1 MPRNRWALP
10 KLGPIAL
17 VPIAGALALLAA
29 TPARAD
35 VYVVIYAT
43 THSKTGH
50 AGIAIDRYQ
59 IQVTDTVVGG
69 VKGEK
74 ADTVRTGRLV
84 YYDLWPKDDVI
95 PRALTFREV
104 EAQYYKL
111 PGSTSERAIT
121 VESLRTRGVPHKEGY
136 ACDGLIRIPTGPAAD
151 FALGRYLDRV
161 LEQKKPFDAWRF
173 NCVDFVLL
181 GLRRVLGTGLDA
193 EEPVVVRRAATP
205 NRLYRALRALAGV
218 EVVKNAD
225 LVTGGSFFEERLVPT
240 LRLTT
245 ERKGL

>member
-1 MPRNRWALP
+1 MKRPRW
-10 KLGPIAL
+10 PI
-17 VPIAGALALLAA
+17 LALFGGAGVLLPLAA
-29 TPARAD
+29 VPAARAD

-43 THSKTGH
+43 TESKTGH

-59 IQVTDTVVGG
+59 IQVTDTFTGG
-69 VKGEK
+69 ARGER
-74 ADTVRTGRLV
+74 ADTVRTGQLV

-95 PRALTFREV
+95 PRALTFRPV
-104 EAQYYKL
+104 EAQYFKL

-121 VESLRTRGVPHKEGY
+121 VESLRTLGVPHKEGY
-136 ACDGLIRIPTGPAAD
+136 ACDGLLRIHTLPAAD
-151 FALGRYLDRV
+151 YALGRYLDRV
-161 LEQKKPFDAWRF
+161 LDERKPFDAWRF

-181 GLRRVLGTGLDA
+181 GLRRVLGTRLDA

-225 LVTGGSFFEERLVPT
+225 RVTGGSFFEERLKPAF
-240 LRLTT
+240 RLTK

>member
-1 MPRNRWALP
+1 
-10 KLGPIAL
+10 
-17 VPIAGALALLAA
+17 
-29 TPARAD
+29 
-35 VYVVIYAT
+35 VIYAT
-43 THSKTGH
+43 TESKTGH

-59 IQVTDTVVGG
+59 IQVTDLMAGG
-69 VKGEK
+69 VRAER
-74 ADTVRTGRLV
+74 ADTVRTGQLV

-95 PRALTFREV
+95 PRALTFRPV
-104 EAQYYKL
+104 EAQYFKL
-111 PGSTSERAIT
+111 PGSSSEREIT

-136 ACDGLIRIPTGPAAD
+136 ACDGLIRVPTGPAAD

-181 GLRRVLGTGLDA
+181 GLKRVLRASLDV

-205 NRLYRALRALAGV
+205 NRLYRALRALTGV

-225 LVTGGSFFEERLVPT
+225 RVTGGSFFEERLLPT
-240 LRLTT
+240 LRLPK
-245 ERKGL
+245 ERKGP